1 MDTKILAEVY
11 ERGIHALIAELKL
24 YADEKT
30 IWNIE
35 KEISNS
41 AGNLCLH
48 LIGNLNHFIG
58 SVLGNTGYV
67 RNRDAEFSS
76 KNIPRTELIAT
87 LEQTTDV
94 VKKTLL
100 KLTPADLEK
109 EFPLEI
115 MGMKNA
121 TAFWL
126 VHFACHLNY
135 HLGQINYHRRLITH

>member
-11 ERGIHALIAELKL
+11 ERGIHALIAELRL

-30 IWNIE
+30 IWITE

-58 SVLGNTGYV
+58 SVLGNTGYL

-76 KNIPRTELIAT
+76 KNIPRAEMIAT
-87 LEQTTDV
+87 LEQTNEV

-100 KLTPADLEK
+100 KLASADLEK

-126 VHFACHLNY
+126 IHFACHLNY
-135 HLGQINYHRRLITH
+135 HIGQINYHRRLINN